1 VRSDKAAELFLKLPR
16 SVRVA
21 ILHRLGRFAPWEE
34 QFDFAPPVTP
44 VGETTGPP
52 DFVGIGVQKAGTSWW
67 YSLLVAH
74 PGVTEHPD
82 LHKERHFMSRFGYQ
96 GFADSEIGRY
106 HGWFPRV
113 PGTLAGEWTPDYLWF
128 GWVPP
133 LLKRAAPD
141 TRLLVVLRD
150 PIERFRSGLAHQL
163 GDGGRRTGATLS
175 EAIDRGFYDRQL
187 SRWIEFFPPDQML
200 VLQFEQCV
208 ADPEANLVR
217 TYRFLGLDETFRPP
231 NLAVR
236 VNESARA
243 LPPVDPELKDRLIEL
258 YQPDV
263 AALGKRDLG
272 LDLSLWP
279 HFSGL

>member
-16 SVRVA
+16 SVRLA

-34 QFDFAPPVTP
+34 QFDFDPPAVP
-44 VGETTGPP
+44 AGETTGPP

-67 YSLLVAH
+67 YSLVVAH

-82 LHKERHFMSRFGYQ
+82 IHKERHFMSRFGYQ
-96 GFADSEIGRY
+96 GFADSEIERY
-106 HGWFPRV
+106 EGWFPRV

-128 GWVPP
+128 PWAPA
-133 LLKRAAPD
+133 LLKRAAPE

-163 GDGGRRTGATLS
+163 GDGAQKTGATLT

-187 SRWIEFFPPDQML
+187 SRWYDFFPPDQML

-208 ADPEANLVR
+208 ADPASNLAR
-217 TYRFLGLDETFRPP
+217 TYRFLGLDESFRPP

-236 VNESARA
+236 VNESTNV
-243 LPPVDPELKDRLIEL
+243 LPAVDADLRQRLIDL
-258 YQPDV
+258 YEPDV

-279 HFSGL
+279 NFSGL